1 MTNKVSITLVQSPII
16 EHSLKELGAKVTTR
30 IEELN
35 LSKQVAT
42 EDTIKTL
49 KSTRAE
55 LNKESKEFEEKRK
68 AIKEAVMT
76 PYNDFENTYK
86 LEIID
91 KYKEADNQLK
101 ETINGFEV
109 KIKQEKRDNLI
120 LYFHELIETEQI
132 DFVKFEDLKIDVN
145 LSTSEKKYREQILE
159 YITKVVDDLKL
170 IDAEEHK
177 VEILVEYKKTLNASA
192 SILSVKS
199 RKQAEKEEAQRLI
212 FERTQKRQQQLISMK
227 LVSHS
232 LTRTYNWVKDENVYV
247 SMLDV
252 DTLSDE
258 DWKLKIMSLEELTKE
273 EEKPQVLRAPSVS
286 VPTPQPKV
294 EPKEDVKEEI
304 FEAQFSVKGTQK
316 ELIAL
321 SEFLK
326 SNNYQYKNIES

>member
-1 MTNKVSITLVQSPII
+1 MINKVSITLVQSPII
-16 EHSLKELGAKVTTR
+16 EHSLKELGAKVTKR

-42 EDTIKTL
+42 EDTVKTL

-101 ETINGFEV
+101 ETINDFEI

-170 IDAEEHK
+170 IDAEDHK

-232 LTRTYNWVKDENVYV
+232 LTRTYNWVKDENIYV
-247 SMLDV
+247 NMSDI

-258 DWKLKIMSLEELTKE
+258 DWRLKIMSLEELTKE

-286 VPTPQPKV
+286 DPITKVEQPKEV
-294 EPKEDVKEEI
+294 KGDLIDVV
-304 FEAQFSVKGTQK
+304 FSVKGTFKQ
-316 ELIAL
+316 LTAL

-326 SNNYQYKNIES
+326 SNNYEYQQIQ